1 MIMATRQA
9 LGGVAHNIAQ
19 HANSSSFSPHM
30 ARALRAAG
38 LETTVIELLDPTPYP
53 SVTSEVEPLR
63 LALAALHLKCVEIL
77 YKYEF
82 SYLDV
87 KSIKLNAT
95 VGKSGSSWRAD
106 VVIVAADGRRFN
118 SG

>member
-1 MIMATRQA
+1 MIPSPLNYGDSHFPAVRP
-9 LGGVAHNIAQ
+9 
-19 HANSSSFSPHM
+19 SFSLHI

-38 LETTVIELLDPTPYP
+38 LETTPIQLLDPTPYP

-63 LALAALHLKCVEIL
+63 LAFAALHLKCVEIL

-82 SYLDV
+82 SYLDA
-87 KSIKLNAT
+87 KSIRLNAT

-106 VVIVAADGRRFN
+106 VVTEKGLLGSAAPE
-118 SG
+118 S

>member
-1 MIMATRQA
+1 
-9 LGGVAHNIAQ
+9 
-19 HANSSSFSPHM
+19 M

-63 LALAALHLKCVEIL
+63 LALAALHLKRVEIL

-106 VVIVAADGRRFN
+106 VVIVAADG
-118 SG
+118 SGYKRLWR

>member
-1 MIMATRQA
+1 MIMATRRA

-30 ARALRAAG
+30 ARALRAA